1 MHFFSYVF
9 PSVTILLQLTL
20 IVLLAKGPFRRYP
33 VLVLYSVTY
42 IAIIVLEG
50 LALSEAGV
58 DSALY
63 RNLYWTSDLVLDF
76 LLFLM
81 VITLTYRV
89 VAGNPLLRPFARML
103 FLVAAAAIVLPFILF
118 HPLFQF
124 GWFRHTSQP
133 VEFRCGPHESAVVD
147 GDHRHA
153 GPGSATAFCERR
165 RGRGRHGNC
174 DHIRASA
181 IHFREFPMAAG
192 SFQEP
197 DASREH
203 GDLVLG
209 LPAVGQRAVVPYRGC
224 SGPLLTATFSGY

>member
-1 MHFFSYVF
+1 MTFFSYVF

-58 DSALY
+58 DGALY

-103 FLVAAAAIVLPFILF
+103 FVVAAAAIVLPFVLF

-124 GWFRHTSQP
+124 GWFRHTSQLLSFGAALMNLRLWTAIIGTRDRDP
-133 VEFRCGPHESAVVD
+133 QLLSVSAGVGVAVTGIAITYGLLQFTSTSFRWLPDLFKSLTQVGSMVIWCWAFRPAASEPSSRIEAVAD
-147 GDHRHA
+147 
-153 GPGSATAFCERR
+153 PS
-165 RGRGRHGNC
+165 
-174 DHIRASA
+174 
-181 IHFREFPMAAG
+181 
-192 SFQEP
+192 
-197 DASREH
+197 
-203 GDLVLG
+203 
-209 LPAVGQRAVVPYRGC
+209 
-224 SGPLLTATFSGY
+224 

>member
-1 MHFFSYVF
+1 MTFFSYLF

-20 IVLLAKGPFRRYP
+20 LVLLAKGPFRRYP

-58 DSALY
+58 DGALY
-63 RNLYWTSDLVLDF
+63 RNLYWTSDLILDF

-103 FLVAAAAIVLPFILF
+103 FLVAAAAIVLPFLLF

-124 GWFRHTSQP
+124 GWFRHTSQLLSFGAALMNLLSWTAIIGTRDRDP
-133 VEFRCGPHESAVVD
+133 QLLSVSAGLGVAVTGVAITYGLLQFSAVNFRWLPDLFKSLTQV
-147 GDHRHA
+147 
-153 GPGSATAFCERR
+153 GSMVIWCWAFRP
-165 RGRGRHGNC
+165 
-174 DHIRASA
+174 SA
-181 IHFREFPMAAG
+181 REPSSPTEA
-192 SFQEP
+192 
-197 DASREH
+197 
-203 GDLVLG
+203 
-209 LPAVGQRAVVPYRGC
+209 
-224 SGPLLTATFSGY
+224 

>member
-1 MHFFSYVF
+1 MPFFSYLF

-20 IVLLAKGPFRRYP
+20 VVLLAKGPFRRYP
-33 VLVLYSVTY
+33 VLVLYSVAY

-58 DSALY
+58 DGALY
-63 RNLYWTSDLVLDF
+63 RNLFWTSDLVLDF

-124 GWFRHTSQP
+124 GWFRHTSQLLSFGAALMNLLLWTAIIGTRDRDP
-133 VEFRCGPHESAVVD
+133 QLLSVSAGLGVAVTGVAITYGLLQFTSPDFRWLPDLFKSLTQV
-147 GDHRHA
+147 
-153 GPGSATAFCERR
+153 GSMVIWCWAFRPSTREPSSR
-165 RGRGRHGNC
+165 
-174 DHIRASA
+174 IEA
-181 IHFREFPMAAG
+181 I
-192 SFQEP
+192 P
-197 DASREH
+197 DPS
-203 GDLVLG
+203 
-209 LPAVGQRAVVPYRGC
+209 
-224 SGPLLTATFSGY
+224 

>member
-1 MHFFSYVF
+1 MTYFSYVF
-9 PSVTILLQLTL
+9 PVATVLLQVTL
-20 IVLLAKGPFRRYP
+20 IALLARGQLRRYP

-50 LALSEAGV
+50 LALSETGV
-58 DSALY
+58 DGALY

-124 GWFRHTSQP
+124 GWFRHTSQLLSFGAALMNLLLWTAIIGTRDRDP
-133 VEFRCGPHESAVVD
+133 QLLSVSAGLGVAVTGIAITYGLLQFTSTSFRWLPDLFKSLTQVGSMVIWCWAFRPSA
-147 GDHRHA
+147 
-153 GPGSATAFCERR
+153 S
-165 RGRGRHGNC
+165 
-174 DHIRASA
+174 
-181 IHFREFPMAAG
+181 
-192 SFQEP
+192 EP
-197 DASREH
+197 SSRIE
-203 GDLVLG
+203 
-209 LPAVGQRAVVPYRGC
+209 AVANP
-224 SGPLLTATFSGY
+224 S

>member
-124 GWFRHTSQP
+124 GWFRHTSQLLSFGAALMNLLLWTAIIGTRDRDP
-133 VEFRCGPHESAVVD
+133 QLLSVSAGVGVAVTGIAITYGLLQFTSASFRWLPDLFKSLTQVGSMVIWCWAFRPSA
-147 GDHRHA
+147 
-153 GPGSATAFCERR
+153 S
-165 RGRGRHGNC
+165 
-174 DHIRASA
+174 
-181 IHFREFPMAAG
+181 
-192 SFQEP
+192 EP
-197 DASREH
+197 SSRIE
-203 GDLVLG
+203 
-209 LPAVGQRAVVPYRGC
+209 AVPDP
-224 SGPLLTATFSGY
+224 S

>member
-1 MHFFSYVF
+1 MTFFSYLF

-20 IVLLAKGPFRRYP
+20 IVLLAKGPLRRYP
-33 VLVLYSVTY
+33 VLLLYSVTY
-42 IAIIVLEG
+42 IAVIALEG

-124 GWFRHTSQP
+124 GWFRHTSQLLSFGAALMNLLLWTAIIGKRDRDPQLLP
-133 VEFRCGPHESAVVD
+133 VSAGLGVAVTGVAITYGLLQFTSANFRWLPDLFKSVTQVGSMVIWCWAFRPSA
-147 GDHRHA
+147 
-153 GPGSATAFCERR
+153 
-165 RGRGRHGNC
+165 
-174 DHIRASA
+174 
-181 IHFREFPMAAG
+181 REP
-192 SFQEP
+192 SSRIEP
-197 DASREH
+197 VP
-203 GDLVLG
+203 DL
-209 LPAVGQRAVVPYRGC
+209 
-224 SGPLLTATFSGY
+224 S

>member
-1 MHFFSYVF
+1 MTFFSYLF

-20 IVLLAKGPFRRYP
+20 LVLLAKGPFRRYP

-58 DSALY
+58 DGALY
-63 RNLYWTSDLVLDF
+63 RNLYWTSDLILDF

-103 FLVAAAAIVLPFILF
+103 FLVAAAAIVLPFLLF

-124 GWFRHTSQP
+124 GWFRHTSQLLSFGAALMNLLSWTAIIGTRDRDP
-133 VEFRCGPHESAVVD
+133 QLLSVSAGLGVAVTGVAITYGLLQFSAVNFRWLPDLFKSLTQV
-147 GDHRHA
+147 
-153 GPGSATAFCERR
+153 GSMVIWCWAFRP
-165 RGRGRHGNC
+165 
-174 DHIRASA
+174 SA
-181 IHFREFPMAAG
+181 REPSSPTEAI
-192 SFQEP
+192 P
-197 DASREH
+197 DPS
-203 GDLVLG
+203 
-209 LPAVGQRAVVPYRGC
+209 
-224 SGPLLTATFSGY
+224 